1 MELDPLLLSRIQ
13 FAFVVSF
20 HAIFP
25 VFTIGLASFI
35 ACLEGLN
42 YKTGNKDW
50 ERLSKFWIQVF
61 AVVFGMGVV
70 SGIVMAFQFGTNWSA
85 FAYTAANFLGPM
97 LSYEVVT
104 AFFLEAAFLGVL
116 LFGRD
121 KVPQGIHFFS
131 ACMVALGTFISSFW
145 ILSANSWMHTPA
157 GVEVRDGLYFVTS
170 WSEAIF
176 NASLA
181 PRLTHMLMAS
191 FLTGGFVVAGVSA
204 WYLLRK
210 RDVEIHRKALSM
222 TLWLLL
228 FLAPAQVLVGDLHGL
243 NTLKHQPIKV
253 AAMEANWE
261 TSRGVPLLLFAIP
274 DKENQTNHFEVGIP
288 RLASLIL
295 THDLDGE
302 VPGLNEV
309 PIEEQPPV
317 GIVFWAFRIMVGL
330 GMLMV
335 VVAVTGLLLRKGK
348 RYATKHWYLNTL
360 RLMAVAPFIAV
371 LAGWFVTETGRAP
384 WLIYQQVS
392 HADGITPSLTGGM
405 ALFTLIGYITVYAM
419 IFTAGLYYLM
429 RVLRTG
435 VEQPNYEY
443 ERPGKRPKR
452 PFSVA
457 DADWEDDWLDDVTPD
472 AIDSDATGM
481 RDSTPDNV
489 DDTDPNKKGADR

>member
-25 VFTIGLASFI
+25 VFTIGLASYI
-35 ACLEGLN
+35 ACLEGLY

-70 SGIVMAFQFGTNWSA
+70 SGIVMAFQFGTNWSN
-85 FAYTAANFLGPM
+85 FAYTAANFLGPV

-121 KVPQGIHFFS
+121 KVPQGIHFFA

-157 GVEVRDGLYFVTS
+157 GVEVRDGLYYVAS

-176 NASLA
+176 NASLW
-181 PRLTHMLMAS
+181 PRFFHMALAS

-210 RDVEIHRKALSM
+210 RDVELHGKALSM

-228 FLAPAQVLVGDLHGL
+228 FIAPAQVVVGDLHGL
-243 NTLKHQPIKV
+243 NTFENQPTKV
-253 AAMEANWE
+253 AAMEGNWE
-261 TSRGVPLLLFAIP
+261 TSSGVPLLLFAIP
-274 DKENQTNHFEVGIP
+274 DQENQTNHFEIAVP
-288 RLASLIL
+288 KLASFIL
-295 THDLDGE
+295 THDWDGE

-309 PIEEQPPV
+309 PVDEQPPV
-317 GIVFWAFRIMVGL
+317 AIVFWAFRIMIAIGIA
-330 GMLMV
+330 MV
-335 VVAVTGLLLRKGK
+335 AVAVTGLFMRRGQ
-348 RYATKHWYLNTL
+348 RYLTAPWFLNTL
-360 RLMAVAPFIAV
+360 RLMAVTPFIAV
-371 LAGWFVTETGRAP
+371 LAGWFVTELGRAP
-384 WLIYQQVS
+384 WLIYEQFS
-392 HADGITPSLTGGM
+392 HADGLTPSLTGGM
-405 ALFTLIGYITVYAM
+405 ALFTLIGYILVYAM
-419 IFTAGLYYLM
+419 IFSAGLYYLM

-435 VEQPNYEY
+435 AEQHDYGY
-443 ERPGKRPKR
+443 DKSGKRPKR
-452 PFSVA
+452 PLSVA
-457 DADWEDDWLDDVTPD
+457 DADWEEDDETRSKWNTTAQDLADEQ
-472 AIDSDATGM
+472 
-481 RDSTPDNV
+481 
-489 DDTDPNKKGADR
+489 GAR